1 MKKKTLVLDLS
12 LSLCILLLAIF
23 AYAAE
28 EHRVFVFVLG
38 VLYLA
43 AFLFQLVFAFVQL
56 LRKELA
62 FGILISLCGL
72 TFLQNDTVNTAYIM
86 QVEKPLAGI
95 VLWMLLILTLIL
107 TILLCIFA
115 EKPRTLGEPFLYFLI
130 SALFCAGI
138 ICSGFLPMANYALD
152 TSETVEI
159 EATVTECLGEAHLR
173 HSFDMHDAYEVVC
186 PHDPTIREITVDTD
200 YGVLE
205 KGAVVR
211 LKYRTGLFS
220 PIHRVDY
227 TFLPFDLTP

>member
-28 EHRVFVFVLG
+28 EHRIFVFVLG

-43 AFLFQLVFAFVQL
+43 ALLFQLVFAVVQL

-72 TFLQNDTVNTAYIM
+72 TFLQNNTVNTAYIM

-115 EKPRTLGEPFLYFLI
+115 EKPKKLWEPFLYFLI
-130 SALFCAGI
+130 SAVFCAGI
-138 ICSGFLPMANYALD
+138 IGFGFLPMANYALD

-159 EATVTECLGEAHLR
+159 EATVTECLGEANRRSL
-173 HSFDMHDAYEVVC
+173 DTHDAYEVVC

-227 TFLPFDLTP
+227 TSLPFDLTP